1 MAEVTE
7 TFLRDQLVTRREKLQ
22 SAIALS
28 PRAEG
33 LLQLLNEVDTALERM
48 QAGTY
53 GICEECHESIE
64 KERLI
69 NDPLI
74 RFCLDHLNASERRAL
89 EADLELAAQIQ
100 KELLPKPEVS
110 FDGWE
115 VAYHY
120 QPLGPVSGDYC
131 DLVLPSR
138 ESKSLF
144 FLLGDAAGKGV
155 AASMLMSHLHAIL
168 RTLISTG
175 LPVHQLV
182 ERASR
187 IFCETTMAPYFATLI
202 CGRADAAGEIEM
214 SNAGHC
220 PALLL
225 RDGTAERLEATGVPL
240 GLFCSGVY
248 PSRHVHLD
256 RGDTL
261 FLFTDG
267 FVESRSPAGAEHG
280 EARFLIQTLSR
291 HRPLPPRELI
301 QACLEDLAAFRSTT
315 PLADDLTVMV
325 VRRTG

>member
-1 MAEVTE
+1 MAEVVDS
-7 TFLRDQLVTRREKLQ
+7 FLRDQLVSRRDKLQ
-22 SAIALS
+22 SAVELS

-33 LLQLLNEVDTALERM
+33 LQQLLKDVDAALERM
-48 QAGTY
+48 NAGTF

-74 RFCLDHLNASERRAL
+74 RFCLDHLSSAERRAL

-100 KELLPKPEVS
+100 KELLPKQDVS

-131 DLVLPSR
+131 DVVLPNH

-155 AASMLMSHLHAIL
+155 AASMLMSQLHAIL

-182 ERASR
+182 ERAGR
-187 IFCETTMAPYFATLI
+187 VFCETTMAPYFATLI
-202 CGRADAAGEIEM
+202 CGRAEASGDVEI

-220 PALLL
+220 PAILLQEGKPQQL
-225 RDGTAERLEATGVPL
+225 QATGVPL
-240 GLFCSGVY
+240 GLFCSSDY
-248 PSRHVHLD
+248 PSQRVHLG

-261 FLFTDG
+261 FLFSDG
-267 FVESRSPAGAEHG
+267 LVESRSPAGVEYG
-280 EARFLIQTLSR
+280 EARLTNTLSR
-291 HRPLPPRELI
+291 NRKLSPRELI
-301 QACLEDLAAFRSTT
+301 RTCLEDLSAFRSGAALT
-315 PLADDLTVMV
+315 DDLTAMV
-325 VRRTG
+325 VRRAR